1 MPKIRAIPDI
11 FRHFDDIRIIN
22 LRSRTDRRAQM
33 LAEIRRLHIDEHP
46 SLAFFDAIA
55 RTDRGPFL
63 KTGSHGAFD
72 SYAALLET
80 AAQSGRSI
88 LILQD
93 DCRFLKSVDDRLDLS
108 DVDIFYGGWT
118 AIDKG
123 PIEQSGIIGAHCMGF
138 SAKAAALCH
147 SYLHDYKSPS
157 FAIDPVAAA
166 KPDFNPA
173 IRPPI
178 DGALVWFRRAHPALN
193 TRFHKIS
200 DQRSSPSSISP
211 RSSLADRLSNMAKR
225 LIRP

>member
-1 MPKIRAIPDI
+1 MTNTGKGPGI
-11 FRHFDDIRIIN
+11 FGQFDDIRIIN

-33 LAEIRRLHIDEHP
+33 LAEIRRLRIDEHP

-72 SYAALLET
+72 SYTTLLEE

-93 DCRFLKSVDDRLDLS
+93 DCRFLKSVDDPVDLS
-108 DVDIFYGGWT
+108 DVDTFYGGWT

-123 PIEQSGIIGAHCMGF
+123 PVEQSGIVGAHCMGF

-147 SYLHDYKSPS
+147 SYLRDYKSPS
-157 FAIDPVAAA
+157 FAVDPIALAE
-166 KPDFNPA
+166 PGFDPA

-178 DGALVWFRRAHPALN
+178 DGALVWFRRAHPALR

-200 DQRSSPSSISP
+200 TQRSSPSSISP
-211 RSSLADRLSNMAKR
+211 RSSLSIRLSSLAKR
-225 LIRP
+225 LIRV